1 MDVLTKTF
9 ANIEF
14 LKPQT
19 YENITIVGLKTD
31 IENNTDILHLKKALD
46 LELVE
51 INEIN
56 EAGTVD
62 TLKVKNESNVP
73 LLILDGEEL
82 IGAKQNRI
90 LNTTVLIPPKTEIP
104 VPVSCTERGR
114 WAYNTPKFE
123 KTNNIA
129 SGRIRF
135 KKNIGVY
142 HSLKKSNAYKSD
154 QREIWDEINNI
165 TCDLKTFSKTEAL
178 SDTFEHKKHDIT
190 DYIKNLK
197 YNKGQTGTIIFI
209 NNQLINMELVF
220 NTSIYKQYHEKI
232 IKSNA
237 LDGLTY
243 KNNENLSDI
252 DILFDADNFLKL
264 IEDNEFEKFE
274 SIGIGEDYRIK
285 NENLIGSMLNYND
298 NIWHALFFNKNQN
311 VISESL

>member
-135 KKNIGVY
+135 KKI
-142 HSLKKSNAYKSD
+142 
-154 QREIWDEINNI
+154 
-165 TCDLKTFSKTEAL
+165 
-178 SDTFEHKKHDIT
+178 
-190 DYIKNLK
+190 
-197 YNKGQTGTIIFI
+197 
-209 NNQLINMELVF
+209 
-220 NTSIYKQYHEKI
+220 
-232 IKSNA
+232 
-237 LDGLTY
+237 
-243 KNNENLSDI
+243 
-252 DILFDADNFLKL
+252 
-264 IEDNEFEKFE
+264 
-274 SIGIGEDYRIK
+274 
-285 NENLIGSMLNYND
+285 
-298 NIWHALFFNKNQN
+298 
-311 VISESL
+311 